1 MPLKRGALRTCV
13 VLAAVLVAAKAGAA
27 EPTKAQCIA
36 ANEGAQDLRGAGKL
50 LEARAQLALCVA
62 ESCPGAVRQD
72 CAQRLA
78 DVDKALPS
86 LVLVAKDAAG
96 NDLGG
101 VRATIDGKPLAD
113 ALNGSAVPVDPGE
126 HHLVLESIGL
136 PSVAKTLILH
146 EGEKGRREVVVFGEA
161 AGGATTAPEA
171 GASPPPPEQRDAP
184 SSSAPSPPGDTQ
196 RKVAIVLGAVGAVG
210 LVVGGIFGI
219 VAKSSFDHAKG
230 SECGTSVRYASSA
243 MCTQAGVSD
252 VQGAYDQAT
261 VATVGMIAGAALL
274 GAGAY
279 FYLSAP
285 KAGEVAIVPTAGPG
299 SAGLSMRGAW

>member
-1 MPLKRGALRTCV
+1 MPLTLRACV
-13 VLAAVLVAAKAGAA
+13 VLAAVLLAAKAGAA

-50 LEARAQLALCVA
+50 LEARAQLALCVS

-126 HHLVLESIGL
+126 HHLVLESAGL
-136 PSVAKTLILH
+136 ASVAKTLILH

-161 AGGATTAPEA
+161 TGGATRDATPEP
-171 GASPPPPEQRDAP
+171 GASPSPPEQRDVT
-184 SSSAPSPPGDTQ
+184 SAASPPGDTQ

-230 SECGTSVRYASSA
+230 SECGTSAGYASSTT
-243 MCTQAGVSD
+243 CTQAGAND

-261 VATVGMIAGAALL
+261 VANVGMIAGAALL